1 MKTLKMK
8 YNHMFDV
15 AFTIDSN
22 KPSDEI
28 TVNEL
33 INALKKRVSQL
44 TADNCIE
51 AFGHC
56 DTFLNYDD

>member
-1 MKTLKMK
+1 MK

-15 AFTIDSN
+15 AFTLDSN

-28 TVNEL
+28 TVDEL

-44 TADNCIE
+44 TTEQSIE

-56 DTFLNYDD
+56 DTFLYNDD